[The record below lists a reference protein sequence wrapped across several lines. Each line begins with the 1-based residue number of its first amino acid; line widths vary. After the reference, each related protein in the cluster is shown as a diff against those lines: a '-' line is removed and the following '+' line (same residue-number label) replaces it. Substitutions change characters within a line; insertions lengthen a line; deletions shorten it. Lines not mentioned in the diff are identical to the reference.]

1 MTLSDR
7 NPNDGAGTDSMSAY
21 RKNFNS
27 KCEETSFAIVLW
39 KWYVDLDFFFLLRI
53 WMRIMKTNFEWPQAS
68 WREHSAVTGTWNQ
81 SQINW
86 FQNWNL
92 FTMQLIF
99 FGRITLLW
107 QVRHSVLTAYDERGL
122 FTKRIADENSFVP
135 ILVAA
140 IDYTSSHAQLIFPFI
155 NLFLSAIVE
164 HKQWPYTVRT
174 CMQLYGYGM
183 VGER

>member
-1 MTLSDR
+1 MMGRERIRCQHIGKISI
-7 NPNDGAGTDSMSAY
+7 PNAKRHRSQSYYGNDMS
-21 RKNFNS
+21 
-27 KCEETSFAIVLW
+27 IW
-39 KWYVDLDFFFLLRI
+39 IFFFLLRI